1 MNSTKENQEK
11 PVVSTGLNRIFRRE
25 FLGLSIFSLGSAVL
39 SPVFANGDNDSSML
53 NTQKT
58 GFIVESGQLKKEGL
72 LFIGL
77 LKINVNRINALR
89 NAITTAKQAHNYQ
102 SAISYKSTDGYK
114 LLPAK
119 ETIDAFFDESSAYFY
134 VKVFKLSDFSSAV
147 SRDFLLCWKYS
158 RGYDQFLADRG
169 ITTNRAFIKKEAAF
183 GPNRFYTEKFNASA
197 AYSYN
202 LESLDFHANVILQLT
217 DLLVGSIGAENFG
230 FMDKPEKNAV
240 KAELIQYLR
249 ERLDVPRLDLT
260 NLSAHPKIQLFE

>member
-1 MNSTKENQEK
+1 MKNKGK
-11 PVVSTGLNRIFRRE
+11 HIVSTGLNRIFRRE
-25 FLGLSIFSLGSAVL
+25 FLGLSIFSLGSAML
-39 SPVFANGDNDSSML
+39 SPVFAEGDDVSSML

-77 LKINVNRINALR
+77 LKIDVNKINALR
-89 NAITTAKQAHNYQ
+89 NAITAVKQTHNYR

-119 ETIDAFFDESSAYFY
+119 EAIDAFFDESSAYFY
-134 VKVFKLSDFSSAV
+134 VKVFKLSDFPTAV
-147 SRDFLLCWKYS
+147 SRDFLQDWKYS

-169 ITTNRAFIKKEAAF
+169 VTTNRAFIKKEAAF
-183 GPNRFYTEKFNASA
+183 GPNRFYTEKFNASPT
-197 AYSYN
+197 YSYN
-202 LESLDFHANVILQLT
+202 LRSLDFHTNVLLQLT
-217 DLLVGSIGAENFG
+217 DLLVGSISAENFG
-230 FMDKPEKNAV
+230 FMDKPQKNAV

-249 ERLDVPRLDLT
+249 ERLNVSRLDLT